1 MDKEISSFFALVF
14 RQKYIQRWGLMRNAL
29 PESLAQH
36 SSECAMITHALA
48 VIGNKLFGRC
58 YDTGKAV
65 TLALYHDV
73 PEVFTGDMPTPIKYA
88 NPVIRSEFGVIEE
101 QSAKDILNKLPSEL
115 MEEYESLFYEAEE
128 DKELHRLVK
137 CADKIC
143 AFVKCIEEEKFHNTE
158 FSSARIGIEKKLR
171 EIDLSEVKYFM
182 EHFLPAFMLTL
193 DEQQGFG
200 SSEK

>member
-36 SSECAMITHALA
+36 SSECAVITHALA
-48 VIGNKLFGRC
+48 VIGNKLFGKS
-58 YDTGKAV
+58 YDVGRAV

-101 QSAKDILNKLPSEL
+101 QSAKSLVDKLP
-115 MEEYESLFYEAEE
+115 EEIRGEFVSLFFEQESDA
-128 DKELHRLVK
+128 ELHKLVK
-137 CADKIC
+137 GADKLC
-143 AFVKCIEEEKFHNTE
+143 AYIKCAEEEKFNNTE
-158 FSSARIGIEKKLR
+158 FSSARIGIEASLKENHLP
-171 EIDLSEVKYFM
+171 EIKYFM
-182 EHFLPAFMLTL
+182 EHFLPAFTMTL
-193 DEQQGFG
+193 DEQQGF
-200 SSEK
+200 

>member
-29 PESLAQH
+29 DESLAQH

-48 VIGNKLFGRC
+48 VIGNKLFGKN

-88 NPVIRSEFGVIEE
+88 NPIIRSEFGIIEE
-101 QSAKDILNKLPSEL
+101 QSAKSLLEKLPDEL
-115 MEEYESLFYEAEE
+115 KDEYKALFCEEKA
-128 DKELHRLVK
+128 DAELHKLVK
-137 CADKIC
+137 AADKLC
-143 AFVKCIEEEKFHNTE
+143 AYIKCVEEEKFHNTE
-158 FSSARIGIEKKLR
+158 FSSAKIGIEKKLR
-171 EIDLSEVKYFM
+171 ETELQEMKYFM
-182 EHFLPAFMLTL
+182 EHFLPAFTMTL
-193 DEQQGFG
+193 DEQQGF
-200 SSEK
+200 

>member
-36 SSECAMITHALA
+36 SSECAVITHALA
-48 VIGNKLFGRC
+48 VIGNKLLGKKYDIGR
-58 YDTGKAV
+58 AV

-101 QSAKDILNKLPSEL
+101 QSAKNLVEKLPEEL
-115 MEEYESLFYEAEE
+115 RGEFLSLFFE
-128 DKELHRLVK
+128 DESDTELHKLVK
-137 CADKIC
+137 GADKLC
-143 AFVKCIEEEKFHNTE
+143 AYIKCVEEEKFHNTE
-158 FSSARIGIEKKLR
+158 FSSARIGIEKALKESEMP
-171 EIDLSEVKYFM
+171 EIKYFM
-182 EHFLPAFMLTL
+182 ERFLPAFTMTL
-193 DEQQGFG
+193 DEQQGF
-200 SSEK
+200 